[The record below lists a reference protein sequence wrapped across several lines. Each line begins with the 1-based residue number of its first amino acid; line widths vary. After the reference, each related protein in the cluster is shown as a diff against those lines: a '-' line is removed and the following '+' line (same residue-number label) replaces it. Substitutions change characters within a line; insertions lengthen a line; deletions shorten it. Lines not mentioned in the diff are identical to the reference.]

1 MPHHDPRVDAYIAA
15 AAPFA
20 RPILQ
25 KIRAAW
31 HKADRG
37 IEETIKWRVPY
48 FRKQGLVGCMAAF
61 KGHVSLGFWRA
72 KELSDPHGLLR
83 DGSMLSASRFA
94 SVRDLPA
101 EKVLI
106 AYMREAIA
114 LDEDAKNRPETRKR
128 KPVKVPPVPA
138 DLRQAL
144 ERRRNAI
151 ETFRKLAPSHRKEYI
166 EWINEARRASTRER
180 RVAQAAE
187 WVAEGKTRNWKYL
200 QKSR

>member
-1 MPHHDPRVDAYIAA
+1 MPQRDPRVDAYIAA

-20 RPILQ
+20 QPILR

-31 HKADRG
+31 HKADRD

-48 FRKQGLVGCMAAF
+48 FRKHGLLGCMAAF

-72 KELSDPHGLLR
+72 KDLSDSHGLVR
-83 DGSMLSASRFA
+83 DGSMLSAIRFA

-114 LDEDAKNRPETRKR
+114 LDEDAGRSPGSRKR
-128 KPVKVPPVPA
+128 KPVKVPAVPA

-144 ERRRNAI
+144 ARKRGAI
-151 ETFRKLAPSHRKEYI
+151 EAFRKLAPSHRKEYI
-166 EWINEARRASTRER
+166 EWITGAKQAATRER

-187 WVAEGKTRNWKYL
+187 WIAEGKTRHWKYE
-200 QKSR
+200 QKGR